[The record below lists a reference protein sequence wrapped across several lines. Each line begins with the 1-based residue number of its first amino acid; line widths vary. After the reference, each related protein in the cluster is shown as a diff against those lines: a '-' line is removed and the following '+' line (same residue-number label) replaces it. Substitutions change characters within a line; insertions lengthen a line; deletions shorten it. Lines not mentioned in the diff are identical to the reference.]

1 MGIFNTRQF
10 IVNTR
15 PFIVNTR
22 SKTRQNHKMK
32 LIFTILTTPLLISA
46 NPDYGYEYE
55 SDSSLESTFSTTFS
69 TNTDSN
75 TSPEND
81 FQLFE
86 KVTEIIR
93 HTKEEI
99 ENIKEHPFLAE
110 EKAFEVLN
118 KIKGFTWPKKERK
131 RKLFDSNVED
141 VCIEERCTLE
151 EMNEDYE
158 NWPAA
163 RLISNCDNEK
173 VRCSVDQKGYEK
185 YDECYK
191 NFEKV
196 SNVRSGKKTRNNIRK
211 QCLPYAWNKVGLPT
225 KYEEHQ

>member
-1 MGIFNTRQF
+1 MGIVNAHQF
-10 IVNTR
+10 TI
-15 PFIVNTR
+15 NTR

-46 NPDYGYEYE
+46 NPDYGYEYDSN
-55 SDSSLESTFSTTFS
+55 SDSTLEATTSS
-69 TNTDSN
+69 TNSDTTSS
-75 TSPEND
+75 SPEND

-86 KVTEIIR
+86 KITEIIR

-173 VRCSVDQKGYEK
+173 VRCSVDADDFKK

-191 NFEKV
+191 SFEKV
-196 SNVRSGKKTRNNIRK
+196 VNVRSGKKTRNNIRK
-211 QCLPYAWNKVGLPT
+211 QC
-225 KYEEHQ
+225 